1 MTTRPTYY
9 KAICLVISLCLLGLG
24 ALQAQTCCCTR
35 YLRSLGLGDTGGSG
49 DTGGKMDSLPPCC
62 RKAGKAAPI
71 SGIMADPKSGSSNW
85 TCRCACQAGQQE
97 LFAEF
102 TASESMELDRIILAQ
117 PGTDPAPSRI
127 TTNIPV
133 VQNRTGGPPA
143 SPPLYLLGS
152 ALLC

>member
-9 KAICLVISLCLLGLG
+9 RAICLVISLCLLGLG
-24 ALQAQTCCCTR
+24 ALPAKTCCCTR
-35 YLRSLGLGDTGGSG
+35 YLRSLGSG
-49 DTGGKMDSLPPCC
+49 DTGGQMDSIPPCC
-62 RKAGKAAPI
+62 RKAGKAAPT
-71 SGIMADPKSGSSNW
+71 SRIMADSKSGSSNW

-97 LFAEF
+97 LYAEF
-102 TASESMELDRIILAQ
+102 TTSESMELDRIILAQ
-117 PGTDPAPSRI
+117 PGTDPSSGRI

-133 VQNRTGGPPA
+133 AQNRTGGPPI